1 MAVGA
6 FGIFLWFP
14 PSKHDTFI
22 FMLLEESLKHHSLLL
37 SDLHEVA
44 AFVAVGVLGGQSECR
59 AGEVQLAFALLS
71 ALRDS
76 IFSKFGNIYLLETY
90 IFSKFGRQF
99 LHILFLSTY
108 LDLILIFMIILLSP

>member
-1 MAVGA
+1 MRKVSSHFEG
-6 FGIFLWFP
+6 
-14 PSKHDTFI
+14 
-22 FMLLEESLKHHSLLL
+22 FMLLGESLKHHSLLF

-76 IFSKFGNIYLLETY
+76 IFSKFGNIYLFKIWKT
-90 IFSKFGRQF
+90 IFAHFVF
-99 LHILFLSTY
+99 VHIS
-108 LDLILIFMIILLSP
+108 

>member
-1 MAVGA
+1 MRKVSSHFEG
-6 FGIFLWFP
+6 
-14 PSKHDTFI
+14 
-22 FMLLEESLKHHSLLL
+22 FMLLGESLKHHSLLF

-108 LDLILIFMIILLSP
+108 LDIHDHLALTLNLTTHLTFLP